1 MLLFTA
7 SPTTHNDMNIRV
19 LKIVFDK
26 NVDKIEY
33 ATFLP
38 SGLAA
43 VLGLVLPNP
52 KLFVPRSECFMNV
65 SENQIG

>member
-1 MLLFTA
+1 
-7 SPTTHNDMNIRV
+7 MNIRV

-38 SGLAA
+38 SGLA
-43 VLGLVLPNP
+43 VLQRIFHKTSKIVAKHVFEKNS
-52 KLFVPRSECFMNV
+52 VP
-65 SENQIG
+65 QK